1 MFGISRKTG
10 VAVLGAFGAVA
21 LGAGVAT
28 AVTAASIPSS
38 DGTITGCYVTAS
50 NSLKSFYLI
59 DKQSGAHCP
68 PGFTEISFNQ
78 HGQPGQPG
86 PSGPSGPAGA
96 SGAPGASGSPGPA
109 DAFSTGV
116 GLGGRLNASGFVT
129 FQTLSVP
136 AGKYAITAT
145 FDINNATLNPTG
157 VDCQLEDT
165 NGEIGLVQTYASSG
179 PRIAVAVQGTRS
191 TPAAA
196 DTINL
201 QCQAAVPGQNL
212 IVENTSIDAIA
223 VASINGS

>member
-1 MFGISRKTG
+1 MFGISRKAGLVGLG
-10 VAVLGAFGAVA
+10 VLGAVA

-50 NSLKSFYLI
+50 TSLKTFYLI
-59 DKQSGAHCP
+59 DKQGGAHCP

-78 HGQPGQPG
+78 HGQPGPIG
-86 PSGPSGPAGA
+86 PSGPTGPSGPAGA
-96 SGAPGASGSPGPA
+96 SGSPGAA
-109 DAFSTGV
+109 AAFATGDGV
-116 GLGGRLNASGFVT
+116 GGRVNVAGMVT
-129 FQTLSVP
+129 VQTLSVP

-145 FDINNATLNPTG
+145 FGVDNVTLNPTE

-165 NGEIGLVQTYASSG
+165 NGRIGLVQTYAPSG
-179 PRIAVAVQGTRS
+179 PRVTAAVQGTRS

-201 QCQAAVPGQNL
+201 QCEAAVPGENVL
-212 IVENTSIDAIA
+212 IENPSIDAIA
-223 VASINGS
+223 VTSINGG